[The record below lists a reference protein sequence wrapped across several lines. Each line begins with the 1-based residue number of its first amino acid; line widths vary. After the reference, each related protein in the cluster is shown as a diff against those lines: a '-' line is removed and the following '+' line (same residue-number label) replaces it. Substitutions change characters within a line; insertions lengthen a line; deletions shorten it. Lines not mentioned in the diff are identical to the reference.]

1 MRRRKEK
8 CLSVSSGL
16 RLAPSSETFSDSFMK
31 SLLLITTLSIVPGLF
46 ARAANAEK
54 EKAFVE
60 KYESALEANDSAT
73 LQSVL
78 YTTGADPMIVG
89 FYKMMQS
96 GGAGDKVSKIELVDL
111 TPDDVKKA
119 TAPQDSPN
127 GGKVCL
133 NLKPTKKLVIVIEK
147 KDENGS
153 STNTTE
159 NFIAEKDGKFVIP
172 VPGPCK

>member
-1 MRRRKEK
+1 
-8 CLSVSSGL
+8 
-16 RLAPSSETFSDSFMK
+16 MK
-31 SLLLITTLSIVPGLF
+31 SLLLITTLLIIPGLF
-46 ARAANAEK
+46 ARAANAEQ

-60 KYESALEANDSAT
+60 KYKTALEANDSAT

-96 GGAGDKVSKIELVDL
+96 SGAGDKVSRIEVVDL
-111 TPDDVKKA
+111 TPDDTKKA
-119 TAPQDSPN
+119 SAPQDSPS

-133 NLKPTKKLVIVIEK
+133 NVKPTKKLVIVLEK
-147 KDENGS
+147 RDAKGS

-159 NFIAEKDGKFVIP
+159 NFIAEKDG
-172 VPGPCK
+172 

>member
-1 MRRRKEK
+1 
-8 CLSVSSGL
+8 
-16 RLAPSSETFSDSFMK
+16 
-31 SLLLITTLSIVPGLF
+31 
-46 ARAANAEK
+46 
-54 EKAFVE
+54 
-60 KYESALEANDSAT
+60 
-73 LQSVL
+73 
-78 YTTGADPMIVG
+78 MIVG